1 MDLSIT
7 ENLLGKNVS
16 RYISTTC
23 AHVFR
28 FLFFEN
34 TLILLHLNL
43 IGNTILVCRIFIKS
57 VLMPF

>member
-23 AHVFR
+23 THVFR
-28 FLFFEN
+28 VFFFEN

-43 IGNTILVCRIFIKS
+43 IGNTILVCIFIKC
-57 VLMPF
+57 VLIPF